1 MIKKLKYFI
10 ILLLFFTCSLLLQNK
25 VYASIPTMTID
36 DASMILENF
45 RSGDNYKYKY
55 FYNSSATDTSNINLL
70 TTKANAADLMNIWNN
85 NIVPLTSN
93 NSTSGDTWNDIIFT
107 CFGYSSSEVRIRVLL
122 LGDSTSTGY
131 GKAHFDCGNYATNQ
145 YYFSIKPT
153 TGTPSGYRCDIKI
166 NSSGMV
172 APSSLDWFYT
182 SSNGSTVQ
190 RINTSLNPIST
201 ENNDLSCA
209 FAYTLGQ
216 DTKTYYNNGTTEY
229 TLINR
234 PVLTPSEPISGDT
247 ESSLGYMF
255 YENENI
261 PALGLNLLSNNNFTT
276 DEYWYIGDDLNFNW
290 NYYYL
295 SGDEKISISGNNLI
309 NLNYTNN
316 SGDTGKFYIPTIN
329 KINFSNIPN
338 NKDFYLDLYIYYGND
353 LIYERTHFYSFYT
366 YKQVIDSG
374 QTGTITITNSSGDT
388 SSGEID
394 LSGIQAGI
402 GDINSSLT
410 NELNLSGE
418 TISSGDITSS
428 LGFDLA
434 TDPYAN
440 FWYNLTTG
448 LSTALSTSV
457 RTISITFQNRTYT
470 INLDDYTTKTPTAL
484 KVFFATISTFFVLF
498 GLFKFVKLTINKITS
513 GDVDSLLKSNQNEGI
528 TNLF

>member
-1 MIKKLKYFI
+1 MIKKLKFFI
-10 ILLLFFTCSLLLQNK
+10 ILFLFFTCSLVLQNN
-25 VYASIPTMTID
+25 VFAYTHPTMSNEQFNAIKEYYTNNTDYLPVQAGIASNDTYKERID
-36 DASMILENF
+36 NFVTSQCVTLFNQKIALYNQDITWDNITVVYCMTGSSTNPAS
-45 RSGDNYKYKY
+45 Y
-55 FYNSSATDTSNINLL
+55 FAFLVS
-70 TTKANAADLMNIWNN
+70 KK
-85 NIVPLTSN
+85 TSN
-93 NSTSGDTWNDIIFT
+93 NSNLNFIRIEPENRYDDT
-107 CFGYSSSEVRIRVLL
+107 L
-122 LGDSTSTGY
+122 
-131 GKAHFDCGNYATNQ
+131 
-145 YYFSIKPT
+145 
-153 TGTPSGYRCDIKI
+153 YRCDYYVEIMLNSNNILSAYTATNDYITEKPKKI
-166 NSSGMV
+166 PTISGDNITITNMEYF
-172 APSSLDWFYT
+172 L
-182 SSNGSTVQ
+182 N
-190 RINTSLNPIST
+190 INTTTKAIY
-201 ENNDLSCA
+201 NNTIYDLSDNYIT
-209 FAYTLGQ
+209 FDENGNVLGN
-216 DTKTYYNNGTTEY
+216 D
-229 TLINR
+229 
-234 PVLTPSEPISGDT
+234 PVSGDT
-247 ESSLGYMF
+247 ETSLGYMF
-255 YENENI
+255 YENENV

-276 DEYWYIGDDLNFNW
+276 NEYWYIGNDLNFNW

-295 SGDEKISISGNNLI
+295 NENEKISISGNNLI
-309 NLNYTNN
+309 NLNYANN
-316 SGDTGKFYIPTIN
+316 SGDTGKFYFPTIN
-329 KINFSNIPN
+329 KNNFSNIPN
-338 NKDFYLDLYIYYGND
+338 NTDFYLDFYIYYGND

-394 LSGIQAGI
+394 LSGIQSGI

-418 TISSGDITSS
+418 IISSGDITSS

-484 KVFFATISTFFVLF
+484 KIFFATISTFFVLF